1 MANWITIK
9 QLSEKRGIAES
20 DLRTW
25 ANLGYIA
32 SSRIENV
39 LMIDDES
46 LTQYLDVHQT
56 KDLGENYLEKIIK
69 EKELEREVL
78 LSQCDDELF
87 LLKTQKLHQ
96 PLFHILIQELGQL
109 ITDDHEREIFLSV
122 SGGEPIA
129 RVAKRNK
136 MTYAQ
141 VATCYSSILRTLGEH
156 KGRIATFRSRT
167 MELMFDKCNAVTPV
181 NTPLSNLVGAH
192 AYNVLYGEMGFR
204 TVRDLLQYATQ
215 NGWQSLRR
223 FKGMGLVTYKSV
235 MNALRDANFIIVRKD
250 GNIELSPEIAAL
262 VI

>member
-1 MANWITIK
+1 MANWITLK

-141 VATCYSSILRTLGEH
+141 VSVSYSSILGRLSENTE
-156 KGRIATFRSRT
+156 RIATFHSPT
-167 MELMFDKCNAVTPV
+167 MELIFDKCNMATRI
-181 NTPLSNLVGAH
+181 NTPLSSLIRGHAH
-192 AYNVLYGEMGFR
+192 NVLYGEMGFR
-204 TVRDLLQYATQ
+204 TVHDLLRYTTQ

-223 FKGMGLVTYKSV
+223 FKGMGLVTYKRV
-235 MNALRDANFIIVRKD
+235 MNALRDDNFIIIRED
-250 GNIELSPEIAAL
+250 GNIELPPEIAAL

>member
-1 MANWITIK
+1 MANWITLK

-87 LLKTQKLHQ
+87 LLKTQ
-96 PLFHILIQELGQL
+96 ELGQL

-136 MTYAQ
+136 MAYAQ

-167 MELMFDKCNAVTPV
+167 MELMFDKCNTVTPV

-192 AYNVLYGEMGFR
+192 AYNVL
-204 TVRDLLQYATQ
+204 
-215 NGWQSLRR
+215 SLSAKTETSSCHQRS
-223 FKGMGLVTYKSV
+223 LHW
-235 MNALRDANFIIVRKD
+235 
-250 GNIELSPEIAAL
+250 
-262 VI
+262 

>member
-1 MANWITIK
+1 MANWITLK

-25 ANLGYIA
+25 ANLGYIT

-122 SGGEPIA
+122 SSGEPIA
-129 RVAKRNK
+129 RWRN
-136 MTYAQ
+136 
-141 VATCYSSILRTLGEH
+141 
-156 KGRIATFRSRT
+156 
-167 MELMFDKCNAVTPV
+167 VT
-181 NTPLSNLVGAH
+181 
-192 AYNVLYGEMGFR
+192 
-204 TVRDLLQYATQ
+204 
-215 NGWQSLRR
+215 
-223 FKGMGLVTYKSV
+223 K
-235 MNALRDANFIIVRKD
+235 
-250 GNIELSPEIAAL
+250 
-262 VI
+262 

>member
-1 MANWITIK
+1 MANWITLK

-20 DLRTW
+20 DLRIW

-136 MTYAQ
+136 MTYAR

-181 NTPLSNLVGAH
+181 NTPYQTLSARMPIMFYHCPQRRKHRAV
-192 AYNVLYGEMGFR
+192 
-204 TVRDLLQYATQ
+204 TRDRCT
-215 NGWQSLRR
+215 
-223 FKGMGLVTYKSV
+223 
-235 MNALRDANFIIVRKD
+235 
-250 GNIELSPEIAAL
+250 GNIKKIEPSIPKGIETDTKYPFIKMIIQTLQIRFFPYK
-262 VI
+262 VPRMG